1 MTGSNSFGNMKPT
14 LKKPLDG
21 ENAVHLHIHIYKK
34 SAKTGIGLK
43 TKYYYCTKSQK

>member
-1 MTGSNSFGNMKPT
+1 MTGSNSFGHMKPT

-34 SAKTGIGLK
+34 SAKTGMFENQPVLFFVILVL
-43 TKYYYCTKSQK
+43 